1 MSLFSTGLTAIGSV
15 LAGKLVGKG
24 LEAGYDKFVTGSKT
38 GNFLSDTF
46 GLDSKSI
53 FNIGASTTEAV
64 AEAIGT
70 DFDDLPTVSQMSV
83 PTTGGN
89 TAGRFAPGK
98 VATVPMGSSN
108 RVPDAIA
115 RTNVRNSLISRVQ
128 TVSTPR
134 ASVVSPNI
142 KLGSSQVAKIKRK
155 K

>member
-24 LEAGYDKFVTGSKT
+24 LEAGYDKYVAGTGVDS
-38 GNFLSDTF
+38 FLGSF
-46 GLDSKSI
+46 G
-53 FNIGASTTEAV
+53 IGSSEVGKVGSSAATAV
-64 AEAIGT
+64 AEALGT
-70 DFDDLPTVSQMSV
+70 DFDDLPAVSQMSV

-98 VATVPMGSSN
+98 AATVPMGSSN

-134 ASVVSPNI
+134 AAAVAPNI
-142 KLGSSQVAKIKRK
+142 RLGSSQVTKIKRK